1 MHPRN
6 LIDLIRAVGA
16 ISVFTLSLLGS
27 ATAGAGTIQK
37 VSVSP
42 SSLVAGNTA
51 TVVVEGTGSCSRVE
65 LSFGDGAK
73 ANLSGKLATLPAPTL
88 SAPHPYPAP
97 GTFTITARAA
107 SSDCSGGTK
116 SVSLTVLPQGTK
128 APSTSLGAAAARAAA
143 GAPSPVTESHAMLT
157 GLAIRG
163 VQTEFAEAGSP
174 VVVRLEG
181 TGSAVCHG
189 LVLDFGDKT
198 KPLTLDGRL
207 PFDSPPHVYA
217 QAQTYTVKARAPG
230 RGCLGEVSKAF
241 AIQKAGFSRIA
252 GGGSLAVQAGLAPL
266 PKITALFPLSRIT
279 PGGAVIVGG
288 EGFGPQPNQFR
299 LVGNFPGGAVALTVD
314 TWSDTGVSG
323 FVPQVTGVRDQ
334 PAGLQVINSGGR
346 ASALWPVSFTAA
358 RETVFVKGRG
368 RADCSNEGG
377 YNRCTFDALNL
388 TIAGSHFPGG
398 PSLSGASGTDTFILT
413 LEPGCVFERADVWED
428 IGRQGGL
435 QVKQTPAYL
444 LLSQS
449 WFYDAGLTSHAA
461 YSYQVFA
468 KGPAGLPC

>member
-1 MHPRN
+1 MSLGDASEARHGPSHGEASATGRAGGPQPAESCRGRRAPRGPSELAGPRLASGPARNATRPGRSGMHPRN

-107 SSDCSGGTK
+107 RSDCSGGTK

-143 GAPSPVTESHAMLT
+143 GAPRPVTESLAMLT

-181 TGSAVCHG
+181 TGSAVCQG

-207 PFDSPPHVYA
+207 PF
-217 QAQTYTVKARAPG
+217 
-230 RGCLGEVSKAF
+230 
-241 AIQKAGFSRIA
+241 
-252 GGGSLAVQAGLAPL
+252 
-266 PKITALFPLSRIT
+266 
-279 PGGAVIVGG
+279 
-288 EGFGPQPNQFR
+288 
-299 LVGNFPGGAVALTVD
+299 
-314 TWSDTGVSG
+314 
-323 FVPQVTGVRDQ
+323 
-334 PAGLQVINSGGR
+334 
-346 ASALWPVSFTAA
+346 
-358 RETVFVKGRG
+358 
-368 RADCSNEGG
+368 
-377 YNRCTFDALNL
+377 
-388 TIAGSHFPGG
+388 
-398 PSLSGASGTDTFILT
+398 
-413 LEPGCVFERADVWED
+413 
-428 IGRQGGL
+428 
-435 QVKQTPAYL
+435 
-444 LLSQS
+444 
-449 WFYDAGLTSHAA
+449 
-461 YSYQVFA
+461 
-468 KGPAGLPC
+468 